1 MSAMVFIDLEECIEK
16 LELLT
21 YAEQPAIKPVK
32 KSKFYLQ
39 YFFFLNYICFW
50 MGQGRDNVTYLLPKF

>member
-39 YFFFLNYICFW
+39 YFFFLNYI
-50 MGQGRDNVTYLLPKF
+50 LLLDGARQR